1 MTGFSLHSRGLR
13 GALLAVLLALASP
26 ADAGVR
32 SFAPSAP
39 ATETTATADAIAVVY
54 LQLQAA
60 AERFETALRRLQQP
74 AHGAAAEAGM
84 RTALAE
90 LRTLGEQCRSLPGC
104 DLGRVLAVW
113 QTLVERQQQALLR
126 PPEPAQAPTLP
137 VVDAPPPPDYP
148 AAAETARLLA
158 GTDLAAM
165 IRLNGPIKAAMADW
179 LTTMRPNLIE
189 TWKNYSF
196 LRHRMYPHFEQG
208 GLPEALLFGILA
220 RESLGR
226 VHAMSRSGAAGP
238 MQFMPVT
245 AKRYGIPAG
254 DGRFDPRMDPAEA
267 ARASAAYIN
276 EQLGRFNRSLEL
288 TLAAYNG
295 GEGRVGRIAARH
307 GAGAFWSSSFLDE
320 LPPQTREY
328 VPKVLAA
335 AYLFLHPEEFNLR
348 FPELD
353 TAPAQLVLR
362 RAVSLAE
369 LSICL
374 GQGDREEGWFRTLRN
389 LNPRLK
395 PEQRLLPGAVVHV
408 PRTVLPDYALYCEDP
423 RFMARVA
430 ALRDAR
436 YPADVPYASYTV
448 RAGESLAD
456 IADRHACRD
465 IREIA
470 AMNTLDPPLYRLQ
483 VGQSLKVPVCGKP
496 NPAGATRSLAGP

>member
-1 MTGFSLHSRGLR
+1 MTGFSLHSWRFHVG
-13 GALLAVLLALASP
+13 LLALLMAG
-26 ADAGVR
+26 AAHAGVR
-32 SFAPSAP
+32 SFAPSLP
-39 ATETTATADAIAVVY
+39 AAEPPAADATAVVY
-54 LQLQAA
+54 LRLQAA
-60 AERFETALRRLQQP
+60 ESRFDQALKRWQQA
-74 AHGAAAEAGM
+74 AHAAAAEAELRG
-84 RTALAE
+84 ALTE
-90 LRTLGEQCRSLPGC
+90 LRTLGEQCRALPTC
-104 DLGRVLAVW
+104 DLTRVLTVW
-113 QTLVERQQQALLR
+113 QTLAERQQQALLR
-126 PPEPAQAPTLP
+126 PSEPAPAPTAPLA
-137 VVDAPPPPDYP
+137 DAPPPPDYP

-158 GTDLAAM
+158 GTDLREM

-189 TWKNYSF
+189 TYKNYSF
-196 LRHRMYPHFEQG
+196 LRHRMYPHFERG

-238 MQFMPVT
+238 MQFMPAT

-276 EQLGRFNRSLEL
+276 DQLGRFNQSLEL

-295 GEGRVGRIAARH
+295 GEGRVGRMAARH
-307 GAGAFWSSSFLDE
+307 GKDAFWSSRFLDE
-320 LPPQTREY
+320 LPSQTREY

-353 TAPAQLVLR
+353 GTPAQLVLR
-362 RAVSLAE
+362 RAASLAE

-374 GQGDREEGWFRTLRN
+374 GQGEREEGWFRTLRN

-395 PEQRLLPGAVVHV
+395 PHQRLLPGAVVHV
-408 PRTVLPDYALYCEDP
+408 PRAVLPDYELHCQDT

-436 YPADVPYASYTV
+436 YPADVPYASHTV

-456 IADRHACRD
+456 IAGRHPCRD

-483 VGQSLKVPVCGKP
+483 VGQALKVPVCGKP
-496 NPAGATRSLAGP
+496 AAAGSPRSLAGP

>member
-1 MTGFSLHSRGLR
+1 MTGFSLHSRVQA
-13 GALLAVLLALASP
+13 ALAAVLLFVSGSTL
-26 ADAGVR
+26 AGVR
-32 SFAPSAP
+32 SFAPVTPADPVETRSA
-39 ATETTATADAIAVVY
+39 ALEALYARM
-54 LQLQAA
+54 QS
-60 AERFETALRRLQQP
+60 AEARFETALRDRRAGKAL
-74 AHGAAAEAGM
+74 AAADAEMQA
-84 RTALAE
+84 ALAQLAE
-90 LRTLGEQCRSLPGC
+90 HSRQCRALPGC
-104 DLGRVLAVW
+104 DLGRVVELW
-113 QTLVERQQQALLR
+113 QSLVERQQQALTLSDEI
-126 PPEPAQAPTLP
+126 EPATTLP
-137 VVDAPPPPDYP
+137 VVDAPPPPEYP
-148 AAAETARLLA
+148 AAADTARLLA
-158 GTDLAAM
+158 GTDLKEM
-165 IRLNGPIKAAMADW
+165 IRLNAPVRAAMADW

-189 TWKNYSF
+189 TYKNYSF
-196 LRHRMYPHFEQG
+196 LRHRMYPHFERG

-238 MQFMPVT
+238 MQFMPAT
-245 AKRYGIPAG
+245 AKRLGIPAAEP
-254 DGRFDPRMDPAEA
+254 RFDPRMDPAEA

-276 EQLGRFNRSLEL
+276 EQLKRFNHSLEL

-295 GEGRVGRIAARH
+295 GEGRVGRMAERH
-307 GAGAFWSSSFLDE
+307 GTNAFWSSRFLDE
-320 LPPQTREY
+320 LPAQTREY

-362 RAVSLAE
+362 RAASLAE

-395 PEQRLLPGAVVHV
+395 PHQRQLPGAVVHV
-408 PRTVLPDYALYCEDP
+408 PRAVLPDYELHCQDA

-430 ALRDAR
+430 GLRDAR
-436 YPADVPYASYTV
+436 YPDEVPYTAYTV

-456 IADRHACRD
+456 IASRHACRD

-483 VGQSLKVPVCGKP
+483 VGQSLQVPVCGKSA
-496 NPAGATRSLAGP
+496 PAGASRGLAGP

>member
-1 MTGFSLHSRGLR
+1 MALLLRSRLLTRGL
-13 GALLAVLLALASP
+13 ALLLLTFATPLL
-26 ADAGVR
+26 AGVR
-32 SFAPSAP
+32 SFAPAVPAADPAP
-39 ATETTATADAIAVVY
+39 REAADVLHVR
-54 LQLQAA
+54 LQAA
-60 AERFETALRRLQQP
+60 EARFEAALRQWSP
-74 AHGAAAEAGM
+74 AHAEAGRREM
-84 RTALAE
+84 SAALAE
-90 LRTLGEQCRSLPGC
+90 LRVLSEQCRALPGC
-104 DLGRVLAVW
+104 DLARVLGLW

-126 PPEPAQAPTLP
+126 PAESVPTAPLP
-137 VVDAPPPPDYP
+137 VVDAPPPPEYP
-148 AAAETARLLA
+148 AAADTARLLA
-158 GTDLAAM
+158 GTDLKEM
-165 IRLNGPIKAAMADW
+165 IRLNGPVKAAIADW
-179 LTTMRPNLIE
+179 LTIMRPNLIE

-196 LRHRMYPHFEQG
+196 LRHRMYPHFERG

-238 MQFMPVT
+238 MQFMPAT
-245 AKRYGIPAG
+245 AKRLGIPPG

-276 EQLGRFNRSLEL
+276 EQLSRFNRSLEL

-295 GEGRVGRIAARH
+295 GEGRVGRMAERH
-307 GAGAFWSSSFLDE
+307 GTGAFWSSRFLDE
-320 LPPQTREY
+320 LPTQTREY

-362 RAVSLAE
+362 RAASLAE

-395 PEQRLLPGAVVHV
+395 PQQRLLPGAVVQV
-408 PRTVLPDYALYCEDP
+408 PRAVLPDYELHCQDS
-423 RFMARVA
+423 RFMARIA

-436 YPADVPYASYTV
+436 YPAEVPYTAYTV
-448 RAGESLAD
+448 RAGDSLAD
-456 IADRHACRD
+456 IADRHRCRD

-470 AMNTLDPPLYRLQ
+470 AVNTLDPPLYRLQ
-483 VGQSLKVPVCGKP
+483 VGQSLQVPVCGKTA
-496 NPAGATRSLAGP
+496 PAGSARSLAGP

>member
-1 MTGFSLHSRGLR
+1 MTGFSLHPRLIG
-13 GALLAVLLALASP
+13 GCLLALLGGIAGP
-26 ADAGVR
+26 LHAGVR
-32 SFAPSAP
+32 NFAPVAPVTEASSAR
-39 ATETTATADAIAVVY
+39 DAVEVVY
-54 LQLQAA
+54 TRLQAA
-60 AERFETALRRLQQP
+60 EARFEAGLQRWSQP
-74 AHGAAAEAGM
+74 TDGAAAETDM
-84 RTALAE
+84 RAALAE
-90 LRTLGEQCRSLPGC
+90 LRTLSEQCRGLPGC
-104 DLGRVLAVW
+104 DLGRVLALW

-158 GTDLAAM
+158 GTDLQAM

-189 TWKNYSF
+189 TWKNYRF

-238 MQFMPVT
+238 MQFMPAT
-245 AKRYGIPAG
+245 AKRYGIPVG

-276 EQLGRFNRSLEL
+276 DQLGRFNQSLEL

-295 GEGRVGRIAARH
+295 GEGRVGRMAARH
-307 GAGAFWSSSFLDE
+307 GTHAFWSGDFLDE
-320 LPPQTREY
+320 LPAQTREY

-335 AYLFLHPEEFNLR
+335 AYLFLHPEEFNLH

-353 TAPAQLVLR
+353 GTPAQLVLR
-362 RAVSLAE
+362 RAASLAE

-395 PEQRLLPGAVVHV
+395 PHQRFLPGAVVHV
-408 PRTVLPDYALYCEDP
+408 PRAVLPDYELHCQDT

-436 YPADVPYASYTV
+436 YPAEVPYATYTV
-448 RAGESLAD
+448 RAGDSLAD

-496 NPAGATRSLAGP
+496 VPAGARSLAGP